1 MLQDEI
7 KATGDAKQKIV
18 QELNDEKAKL
28 KNELNFV
35 VDEMSKLKHDLKV
48 NAQELEELSDEKSK
62 LE

>member
-18 QELNDEKAKL
+18 QELTDEKAKL
-28 KNELNFV
+28 NNELNFV